1 MPVWEIPQFL
11 IFLSLLYGMT
21 ILIMHQKTTF
31 GGRATPDLLGKVA
44 GNVRPRCH
52 WHVCATVHL
61 AD

>member
-1 MPVWEIPQFL
+1 
-11 IFLSLLYGMT
+11 
-21 ILIMHQKTTF
+21 MHQKTTF

-61 AD
+61 ADW